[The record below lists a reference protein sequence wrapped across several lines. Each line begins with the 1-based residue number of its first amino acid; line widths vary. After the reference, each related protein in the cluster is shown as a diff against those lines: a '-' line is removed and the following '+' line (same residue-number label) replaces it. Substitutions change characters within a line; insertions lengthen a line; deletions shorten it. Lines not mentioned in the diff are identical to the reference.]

1 MAQLNAVNINP
12 RCLFIQHPKK
22 HSLVKMI
29 STHVMSARSIV
40 GVVVAVPAIFA
51 LKHAWEVYDQIRVVD
66 RRRIHSNN
74 GISDAYCQSST
85 IKDIVN
91 PRTHVSTS
99 DSRYVDL
106 TLPKNAS
113 RVTDERI
120 LAAFTHGFFGGK
132 VFAPER
138 IALAA
143 IGRDFTGFEGESGY
157 FVFRV

>member
-1 MAQLNAVNINP
+1 MLGI
-12 RCLFIQHPKK
+12 
-22 HSLVKMI
+22 
-29 STHVMSARSIV
+29 
-40 GVVVAVPAIFA
+40 VVAVPAVFA
-51 LKHAWEVYDQIRVVD
+51 LKHAWEVYDQTRVVD
-66 RRRIHSNN
+66 RRQIISN
-74 GISDAYCQSST
+74 GDISDAYRQSST

-91 PRTHVSTS
+91 PRNHVSTS

-113 RVTDERI
+113 KVTDEWI

-138 IALAA
+138 IVLAA

-157 FVFRV
+157 FVSRV